1 MSLPAPAGFPRTSER
16 EVFDPKTDDAGG
28 SEMAELT
35 NIETKL
41 GEVLGLAMAAQVSL
55 DKVIQLAE
63 EEGSELVR
71 ELQQTRREA
80 EETEQRCLQL
90 VDGFEGKKT
99 AIKEE
104 AADVKSKGATMLK
117 TYLDADAD
125 ALDGFEFLTMAEAAE
140 VGHWAVLGEM
150 GRSAGQPEIA
160 QLVSWALPIQQQH
173 FDRALSGSKQLAAQ
187 EDPNEVSG

>member
-1 MSLPAPAGFPRTSER
+1 
-16 EVFDPKTDDAGG
+16 
-28 SEMAELT
+28 MAELT

-63 EEGSELVR
+63 EEGGELVQ

-99 AIKEE
+99 AIKDE

-140 VGHWAVLGEM
+140 VGHSAVLGEM
-150 GRSAGQPEIA
+150 GRNAGQPEIE
-160 QLVSWALPIQQQH
+160 QLVSWALPIQQRH
-173 FDRALSGSKQLAAQ
+173 FDRALSGSKQLAAE
-187 EDPNEVSG
+187 EDPNEVSA